1 MSRRGFTMILQ
12 GNVTFTVLAIQKNPG
27 HYLGPL
33 KLKLTGY
40 FSNLHAVSKYK
51 NMMEN

>member
-12 GNVTFTVLAIQKNPG
+12 GNVTFIVLAIQKNPG

-33 KLKLTGY
+33 KLKLTRY